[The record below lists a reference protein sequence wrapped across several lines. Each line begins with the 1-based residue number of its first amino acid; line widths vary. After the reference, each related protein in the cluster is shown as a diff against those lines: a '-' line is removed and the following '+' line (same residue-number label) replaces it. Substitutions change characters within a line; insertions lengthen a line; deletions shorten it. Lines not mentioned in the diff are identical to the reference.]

1 VRDWQAV
8 VRENLR
14 DLELD
19 PASQQDVITELS
31 GHLEDVYRQF
41 LAEGLCEA
49 EAFRR
54 SVEEVT
60 DWPGLARQIK
70 RAKREEEV
78 MNTRTKQLWLPGF
91 VSLGSAMIVWAILE
105 TTALHGNGGLL
116 TSITNQLSSD
126 PMDQLA
132 LAIYLPWVILLPCCG
147 AAGAYLSQRGGGSR
161 LARMTSGLLPSIVL
175 VGLFIL
181 ILPLEFLYCHT
192 PFVIHHPFY
201 VLARALSWV
210 SIPTVALLLGAMPF
224 LRGSK
229 LQAS

>member
-1 VRDWQAV
+1 MRDWPAV

-14 DLELD
+14 GLRLD
-19 PASQQDVITELS
+19 PVRQQDVIAELAA
-31 GHLEDVYRQF
+31 HLEDIYRQF

-49 EAFRR
+49 EAFRC
-54 SVEEVT
+54 SVETVT
-60 DWPGLARQIK
+60 DWPSLARQIQ
-70 RAKREEEV
+70 RAKREEDV
-78 MNTRTKQLWLPGF
+78 MNTRTKQLWFPGF
-91 VSLGSAMIVWAILE
+91 VSLASAMIVWAILE
-105 TTALHGNGGLL
+105 TTALRGNGGLL

-126 PMDQLA
+126 PTDQLA

-161 LARMTSGLLPSIVL
+161 LARMASGLLPSIVL

-201 VLARALSWV
+201 VLGRALSWV
-210 SIPTVALLLGAMPF
+210 TIPTVALLLGAVPF
-224 LRGSK
+224 LRTSE
-229 LQAS
+229 LRAL